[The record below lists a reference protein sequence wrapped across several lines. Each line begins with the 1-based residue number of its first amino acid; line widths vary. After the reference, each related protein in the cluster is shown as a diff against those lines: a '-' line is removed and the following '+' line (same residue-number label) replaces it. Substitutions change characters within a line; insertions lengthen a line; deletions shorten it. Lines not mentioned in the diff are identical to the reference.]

1 MMVFLLDTEKLKK
14 DITRYSDRALLMIE
28 TKITNR
34 IAGIE
39 KCMDW
44 PRLVQALA
52 KDLEVIWAE
61 QKRRELQRNDKR

>member
-1 MMVFLLDTEKLKK
+1 MVFLLDTEKLKK
-14 DITRYSDRALLMIE
+14 DISKYTDKSLLMLE
-28 TKITNR
+28 TRITTR
-34 IAGIE
+34 IAGVE